1 MLKKILVEL
10 DEALAWA
17 RGEKRMQV
25 RLPDGA
31 SLEMGVKEYCTEYA
45 TQERLRA
52 HRGEPSRVA
61 GRDGAAGDSST
72 GPTPDVFRL

>member
-61 GRDGAAGDSST
+61 GDGAAG
-72 GPTPDVFRL
+72 GPAPEPAPDVLRL

>member
-1 MLKKILVEL
+1 VLKKTLVEL

-31 SLEMGVKEYCTEYA
+31 SLEMGVKEYCTEYE

-52 HRGEPSRVA
+52 HRGAPTGSALHDGGAKSALTEPR
-61 GRDGAAGDSST
+61 
-72 GPTPDVFRL
+72 PDVFRL

>member
-1 MLKKILVEL
+1 VLKKILVEL

-25 RLPDGA
+25 RLPDGL
-31 SLEMGVKEYCTEYA
+31 SLEMGVKEYCTEYE

-52 HRGEPSRVA
+52 HRGAISRSA
-61 GRDGAAGDSST
+61 GPDGGAGDAAT
-72 GPTPDVFRL
+72 EGADVFRR

>member
-1 MLKKILVEL
+1 VLKKILVAL

-31 SLEMGVKEYCTEYA
+31 SLEMGVKEYCTEYE

-52 HRGEPSRVA
+52 HRGGPA
-61 GRDGAAGDSST
+61 GRASHDGGREA
-72 GPTPDVFRL
+72 P